1 MTSHT
6 PGKGAFAK
14 EKAVVLGLGASGMAA
29 ARVLAEEGA
38 EVVVSEKRSASSLV
52 GMEQLDALGVRVY
65 AGGHQPEHLDGAT
78 LVVASPGIA
87 ERAPVIRWAI
97 DRRVPV
103 WSEIELGAR
112 LCRVPYVAVTGTN
125 GKTTTTEMIAAA
137 LRAGGIQCAPCGNIG
152 YPFSLAARE
161 DHDALVVEASSFQL
175 RFHRSFRPKVSVL
188 LNLAPDHID
197 WHGSFEAYAA
207 AKARIFQIQRDDD
220 VHVGNLD
227 DAPARRLSERA
238 ECRQVWFTLGEPE
251 ADQVG
256 IVDGEV
262 VSRLGGEE
270 HRLGEP
276 LSRHQG
282 FVADAAAAAAAA
294 LSFGVDPAA
303 AAAGITAV
311 GPLPHRGSLVATVG
325 DVRFVN
331 DSKATNP
338 HAAVAALQGMTD
350 AVLIAGGQA
359 KGVDLAPLA
368 ALLPSLAG
376 VVVLGEAADQ
386 IAALFEGSLK
396 VRRARS
402 IEEAALIGLELA
414 PPGGTVILAP
424 ACASQD
430 MFADYRERGERFAAE
445 ARRLA
450 EERRG

>member
-14 EKAVVLGLGASGMAA
+14 EKAVVLGLGASGIAA

-38 EVVVSEKRSASSLV
+38 EVVVSEKRAAASLI

-65 AGGHQPEHLDGAT
+65 AGGHRPEHLEGAT

-97 DRRVPV
+97 DRRIPV
-103 WSEIELGAR
+103 WSELELGAR
-112 LCRVPYVAVTGTN
+112 LCTVPYVAVTGTN
-125 GKTTTTEMIAAA
+125 GKTTTTEMVAAA
-137 LRAGGIQCAPCGNIG
+137 LRSGGVQCAPCGNIG

-161 DHDALVVEASSFQL
+161 DHEALVVEASSFQL
-175 RFHRSFRPKVSVL
+175 RFHRSFRPRVSVL

-197 WHGSFEAYAA
+197 WHGSFDAYAA
-207 AKARIFQIQRDDD
+207 AKARIFELQRHGD

-238 ECRQVWFTLGEPE
+238 ECDRAWFTLAEPSDGE
-251 ADQVG
+251 VG
-256 IVDGEV
+256 VVDGVV
-262 VSRLGGEE
+262 VSRLGGQE
-270 HRLGEP
+270 HALGEP
-276 LSRHQG
+276 LSQHQG

-294 LSFGVDPAA
+294 LSFGVDPTA

-311 GPLPHRGSLVATVG
+311 GPLPHRGSLVATVD

-402 IEEAALIGLELA
+402 IEEAARLGLDLA
-414 PPGGTVILAP
+414 SPGGTVILAP